1 MFASKSL
8 VQTALIASSISV
20 LSCAQPAWS
29 NQWTDIFRTLL
40 LPQTGVASTDSIAAR
55 DTQITNRIIDAINAN
70 KLSTLDT
77 QNLKS
82 QLERIKSL
90 ESGYRANRAG
100 GQLDAIETATL
111 NAELNRVETSL
122 NAMLGMSSSTTSNT
136 LGNTPG
142 TTFGASIATNVD
154 NFDASLADIKQRI
167 TRNLTTGRLTIDEAR
182 ALTNQYNRV
191 LSDRNSFKADGTL
204 TFDETN
210 RLNQSIDELKRNITV
225 NNRDIQAW
233 PGIDGQQAAQAKRID
248 DGIAAG
254 RVSRSEYEQLKAESN
269 RIANQEAAARANGL
283 QLEETIALATSLRD
297 LDRRISTSL
306 NTNIGSS
313 NFGGWPNDRDRMG
326 DRDGRDFD
334 MRQSFVL
341 KRIDDGA
348 ANGRLDPAEAT
359 DLRADYTRLE
369 QLEATFRADGRL
381 SPTELNV
388 LQQGLE
394 SIISDLKEKSASIA
408 VQYPEIDNKQTELK
422 AKIDQGVASGR
433 IKRFDGQKL
442 TASLTWIATVE
453 AALRQSGG
461 TLDKAEADRI
471 LADLNRLS
479 AKIDRSASNPLQ
491 DLITRKN
498 ELQTKIDQNSA
509 SGKLSYRSARNLRRE
524 LDRIAYSLAAYSPTA
539 TLPAADITRLTA
551 DMDRLN
557 TQITTGLT
565 YGGEYRSGGRGD
577 WNQR

>member
-1 MFASKSL
+1 MFANKSF

-29 NQWTDIFRTLL
+29 NQWTDMFRTLL
-40 LPQTGVASTDSIAAR
+40 IPQTGVASTDSIAAR

-82 QLERIKSL
+82 QLDRIKVM

-100 GQLDAIETATL
+100 GQLDAIEMATL
-111 NAELNRVETSL
+111 NAELNKVEVSL
-122 NAMLGMSSSTTSNT
+122 NTMLGLSSSTTSN
-136 LGNTPG
+136 LPG
-142 TTFGASIATNVD
+142 TTYGASVTTNVD
-154 NFDASLADIKQRI
+154 NFDASLADLKQRI
-167 TRNLTTGRLTIDEAR
+167 TKNLTTGRLTIDEAR
-182 ALTNQYNRV
+182 SLTNQYNRA

-204 TFDETN
+204 TLDETN
-210 RLNQSIDELKRNITV
+210 RLNQQIDELKRNITA
-225 NNRDIQAW
+225 NNRDTQAW

-254 RVSRSEYEQLKAESN
+254 RVSRTEYEQLKAESN
-269 RIANQEAAARANGL
+269 RIANQESAARANGL
-283 QLEETIALATSLRD
+283 QLEETLLLATSLKD
-297 LDRRISTSL
+297 LDHRITASL
-306 NTNIGSS
+306 NNSIGSGS
-313 NFGGWPNDRDRMG
+313 NYGSGQYSGGWSHDR

-334 MRQSFVL
+334 MRQSYVL
-341 KRIDDGA
+341 KRIDDVA
-348 ANGRLDPAEAT
+348 ANGRLDATEAA

-369 QLEATFRADGRL
+369 QLEASYRADGRL
-381 SPTELNV
+381 SSSELNV

-394 SIISDLKEKSASIA
+394 SIISELKEKSSTIA
-408 VQYPEIDNKQTELK
+408 VQYPEIDSKQTELK
-422 AKIDQGVASGR
+422 SKIDLGVASGK

-442 TASLTWIATVE
+442 SASLTWIASVE
-453 AALRQSGG
+453 AAFRQSGG
-461 TLDKAEADRI
+461 NLDKAEADRI

-498 ELQTKIDQNSA
+498 ELLKKIDDNSA

-524 LDRIAYSLAAYSPTA
+524 LDRIGYSLAAYSPTA

-557 TQITTGLT
+557 TSITTGLT
-565 YGGEYRSGGRGD
+565 YGGDYRSGGRGN

>member
-1 MFASKSL
+1 MFANKSF

-29 NQWTDIFRTLL
+29 NQWTDMFRTLL
-40 LPQTGVASTDSIAAR
+40 IPQTGVTSTDSIAAR

-122 NAMLGMSSSTTSNT
+122 NAMLGLSSSTTSNI
-136 LGNTPG
+136 PG
-142 TTFGASIATNVD
+142 TTFGASISTNVD
-154 NFDASLADIKQRI
+154 NFDASLADLKQRI
-167 TRNLTTGRLTIDEAR
+167 SRNLSSGRLTIDEAR
-182 ALTNQYNRV
+182 SLTNQYNRV
-191 LSDRNSFKADGTL
+191 LSDRNNFKADGTL
-204 TFDETN
+204 TLDENN
-210 RLNQSIDELKRNITV
+210 RLNQSIDELKRNIV
-225 NNRDIQAW
+225 ANNRDTQAW

-254 RVSRSEYEQLKAESN
+254 RISRTEYEQLKAESN
-269 RIANQEAAARANGL
+269 RIANQETLARTNGL
-283 QLEETIALATSLRD
+283 QLEETIALASSLRD

-313 NFGGWPNDRDRMG
+313 NFGGWSNDR

-348 ANGRLDPAEAT
+348 ANGRLDAFEAA

-381 SPTELNV
+381 TSTELNV

-442 TASLTWIATVE
+442 SASLAWIATVE

-479 AKIDRSASNPLQ
+479 AKIDHSASNPLQ
-491 DLITRKN
+491 VLITRKN
-498 ELQTKIDQNSA
+498 ELQKKIDENSA
-509 SGKLSYRSARNLRRE
+509 SGKLSYRTARNLRRE
-524 LDRIAYSLAAYSPTA
+524 LDRIGYSLAAYSPTA

-565 YGGEYRSGGRGD
+565 YGGEYRSGGRGN
-577 WNQR
+577 WSQR

>member
-1 MFASKSL
+1 MFANKSF

-29 NQWTDIFRTLL
+29 NQWTDMFRTLL
-40 LPQTGVASTDSIAAR
+40 IPQTGVASTDSIAAR

-82 QLERIKSL
+82 QLDRIKSL

-111 NAELNRVETSL
+111 NAELNKVETSL
-122 NAMLGMSSSTTSNT
+122 NSMLGLSSSTTSNI
-136 LGNTPG
+136 LG
-142 TTFGASIATNVD
+142 TTYGASITTNVD
-154 NFDASLADIKQRI
+154 NFDASLADLKQRI
-167 TRNLTTGRLTIDEAR
+167 TKNLTTGRLTIDEAR
-182 ALTNQYNRV
+182 SLTNQYNRV
-191 LSDRNSFKADGTL
+191 LSDRNNFKADGSLTL
-204 TFDETN
+204 DETN
-210 RLNQSIDELKRNITV
+210 RLNQSLDELKRNITA
-225 NNRDIQAW
+225 NNRDTQAW

-254 RVSRSEYEQLKAESN
+254 KVSRTEYEQLKAESN
-269 RIANQEAAARANGL
+269 RIANQETLARTNGL
-283 QLEETIALATSLRD
+283 QLEETLALATSLRD

-334 MRQSFVL
+334 MRQSYVL
-341 KRIDDGA
+341 KRIDEGSA
-348 ANGRLDPAEAT
+348 SGRLDLAEAT

-369 QLEATFRADGRL
+369 QLEASFRADGRL
-381 SPTELNV
+381 TSNELSL

-394 SIISDLKEKSASIA
+394 SIISELKEKSASVA
-408 VQYPEIDNKQTELK
+408 VQYPEIDTKQTELK

-433 IKRFDGQKL
+433 IKRFDGQRL
-442 TASLTWIATVE
+442 SASLSWIATVE

-461 TLDKAEADRI
+461 SLDKTEADRV

-498 ELQTKIDQNSA
+498 ELQKKIDENSA
-509 SGKLSYRSARNLRRE
+509 SGKLSYRSVRNLRRE
-524 LDRIAYSLAAYSPTA
+524 LDRIGYSLAAYSPTA

-557 TQITTGLT
+557 TQITSGLT
-565 YGGEYRSGGRGD
+565 YGGDYRSGGRGD

>member
-1 MFASKSL
+1 MFATKSF

-29 NQWTDIFRTLL
+29 NQWTDMFRTLL
-40 LPQTGVASTDSIAAR
+40 IPQTGVTSTDSIAAR

-70 KLSTLDT
+70 KLSTIDT

-82 QLERIKSL
+82 QLDRIKSM

-111 NAELNRVETSL
+111 NAELNKVETSL
-122 NAMLGMSSSTTSNT
+122 NQMLGLSSSTN
-136 LGNTPG
+136 
-142 TTFGASIATNVD
+142 TTFGASVTTNVD
-154 NFDASLADIKQRI
+154 NFDASLAELKQRI
-167 TRNLTTGRLTIDEAR
+167 TKNLTTGRLTIDEAR
-182 ALTNQYNRV
+182 SLTNQYNRV

-204 TFDETN
+204 SFDETN
-210 RLNQSIDELKRNITV
+210 RLNQQIDELKRSIAA
-225 NNRDIQAW
+225 NNHDSQVW

-254 RVSRSEYEQLKAESN
+254 KVSRTEYEQLKAESN
-269 RIANQEAAARANGL
+269 RIANQETLARTNGL

-297 LDRRISTSL
+297 LDKRISVSL
-306 NTNIGSS
+306 NNSVGSGYGG
-313 NFGGWPNDRDRMG
+313 NQYPGGWQNDRDGMG
-326 DRDGRDFD
+326 NRDGRDFD
-334 MRQSFVL
+334 MRQSYVL

-348 ANGRLDPAEAT
+348 ANGRLDAVEAA

-369 QLEATFRADGRL
+369 QLEASYRADGRL
-381 SPTELNV
+381 SSSELNV

-394 SIISDLKEKSASIA
+394 SIISELKEKSASVA

-422 AKIDQGVASGR
+422 NKIDLGVASGK

-442 TASLTWIATVE
+442 SASLTWIASVE
-453 AALRQSGG
+453 AAFRQSGG
-461 TLDKAEADRI
+461 NLDKAEADRI
-471 LADLNRLS
+471 LADLDRLS
-479 AKIDRSASNPLQ
+479 AKIDRSSSNPLQ

-498 ELQTKIDQNSA
+498 ELQKKIDENSA

-524 LDRIAYSLAAYSPTA
+524 LDRIGYSLAAYSPTA

-565 YGGEYRSGGRGD
+565 YGGNYGSGGRGD